1 MNISFFTKGG
11 GSGKIRGEQIAKHL
25 GAKLNPKRGFENDI
39 CIYVKIA
46 PPKNY
51 PKRTYID
58 VIEDSLG
65 LRWVQ
70 FHPKVGIIASSVSI
84 RDYLTCELNR
94 NDIVLIPQHHCN
106 FERIK
111 RTRKKVTTAGIIG
124 NKHSFQYSLDELE
137 KKLDKIGMKLKT
149 LIKPK
154 FKDRQEVVDF
164 YKDIDIQLIWRPEID
179 DVLKNPLKLVNA
191 MSFGIPTVAYPERNF
206 VVELENYFIKPIS
219 ISLMITSIDD
229 LKHDSEFYNAWVGIG
244 LQKAEEYHIDNIAKL
259 YKKL

>member
-25 GAKLNPKRGFENDI
+25 GAKLNPKKGFKDDI
-39 CIYVKIA
+39 CIYVKCA

-58 VIEDSLG
+58 VIEDSEG
-65 LRWVQ
+65 LRWVKS
-70 FHPKVGIIASSVSI
+70 HPKVGIIASSVSI

-137 KKLDKIGMKLKT
+137 KKLEKIGMKLKT

-154 FKDRQEVVDF
+154 FKDRHEVVDF
-164 YKDIDIQLIWRPEID
+164 YEQIDIQLIWRPNID

-191 MSFGIPTVAYPERNF
+191 MSFGIPTIAYPEKNF
-206 VVELENYFIKPIS
+206 VMELEYHFIKVIS
-219 ISLMITSIDD
+219 IDRMIYWVKELKDNFSLYERINLWGM
-229 LKHDSEFYNAWVGIG
+229 V
-244 LQKAEEYHIDNIAKL
+244 KAEEYHIDNIAKL

>member
-25 GAKLNPKRGFENDI
+25 GAKLNPKKGFKDDI
-39 CIYVKIA
+39 CIYVKCA

-58 VIEDSLG
+58 VIEDSEG
-65 LRWVQ
+65 LRWVKS
-70 FHPKVGIIASSVSI
+70 HPKVGIIASSVSI

-124 NKHSFQYSLDELE
+124 NKHSFQYPLDELE

-154 FKDRQEVVDF
+154 FKDRHEVVDF
-164 YKDIDIQLIWRPEID
+164 YEQIDIQLIWRPNID

-191 MSFGIPTVAYPERNF
+191 MSFGIPTIAYPEINMNMAF
-206 VVELENYFIKPIS
+206 EDHFLKPIS
-219 ISLMITSIDD
+219 IEEMVDCVYE
-229 LKHDSEFYNAWVGIG
+229 LKHFSMYYKSWALSG
-244 LQKAEEYHIDNIAKL
+244 LNRAEEYHIDNIAKL